1 MAALAFIVTLGT
13 QDPNRLIAFYRDVVG
28 LAPLFDFTPG
38 AFALPGEQ
46 SPVLIVEPH
55 SEVSGA
61 AKEPARCLLNF
72 VVDDMATEAG
82 RIRAA
87 GVTFAAEP
95 YEESGVGMF
104 ATFADPDGNLCQLV
118 QLFA

>member
-1 MAALAFIVTLGT
+1 
-13 QDPNRLIAFYRDVVG
+13 
-28 LAPLFDFTPG
+28 
-38 AFALPGEQ
+38 
-46 SPVLIVEPH
+46 
-55 SEVSGA
+55 
-61 AKEPARCLLNF
+61 LLNF